1 MADLQK
7 SEFGKSLAGGR
18 LALRIS
24 VLLLVIATV
33 LVAVEGTWGY
43 ELHRHWA
50 FVSVVV
56 LLLFLIGYAI
66 VRDSRAR
73 SFCPLMSHLGL
84 FLVLSGGLLGAPFCT
99 DVQMQVFLDGGGSET
114 AFDRE
119 GFAVTLPFSI
129 SLQDFRIDTY
139 DDGTSPKQ
147 YTSTLDV
154 DGRTMQTSVNHP
166 CRYRGYRIY
175 QSGYDFERGA
185 FSVLKIVRVP
195 LLPVVALGAIL
206 LALAA
211 LLSLKT
217 VWDSWKMLVAVLVLA
232 AAFTVFSIARINFGT
247 LVPALRSLWFIPHL
261 IVYMLAYSVLAMSV
275 IAGVVRLFSKKI
287 PDGLSG
293 KLLSTASSL
302 LLMGMLC
309 GAAWAQQAWGDYWTW
324 DAKECWAAATWLL
337 TLAGMHIPKKKAVL
351 TFTILA
357 FLAMQM
363 TWYGVN
369 CLPSS
374 GRSLHTYNKS
384 YVS

>member
-1 MADLQK
+1 MAGLQK
-7 SEFGKSLAGGR
+7 SGFLRRWLPVILLAV
-18 LALRIS
+18 S
-24 VLLLVIATV
+24 TV

-43 ELHRHWA
+43 ELHHHWT
-50 FVSVVV
+50 FVPVVV
-56 LLLFLIGYAI
+56 ILLFLLGLA
-66 VRDSRAR
+66 VAGDLRTR
-73 SFCPLMSHLGL
+73 SICSLMSHLGM
-84 FLVLSGGLLGAPFCT
+84 FLVLSGGLSGALFRT
-99 DVQMQVFLDGGGSET
+99 DVQMEAFTDGGGSRT
-114 AFDRE
+114 AFDRN
-119 GFAVTLPFSI
+119 GYVVTLPFSI

-147 YTSTLDV
+147 YTSTLDI

-175 QSGYDFERGA
+175 QSGYDFDGGA
-185 FSVLKIVRVP
+185 SSVLKIVRDP

-217 VWDSWKMLVAVLVLA
+217 VWNSWKMPVAAVALA
-232 AAFTVFSIARINFGT
+232 AAFAVLSIARINLGT

-261 IVYMLAYSVLAMSV
+261 IVYMLAYSILAMAV
-275 IAGVVRLFSKKI
+275 IVGIARLFSQKV
-287 PDGLSG
+287 PEALPG

-302 LLMGMLC
+302 LLAGMLC

-324 DAKECWAAATWLL
+324 DTKECWAAATWLL
-337 TLAGMHIPKKKAVL
+337 TLAGMHIPKKRAAL
-351 TFTILA
+351 AFTILA

-369 CLPSS
+369 YLPSS
-374 GRSLHTYNKS
+374 SRSLHTYNQE
-384 YVS
+384 

>member
-1 MADLQK
+1 MAELQK
-7 SEFGKSLAGGR
+7 SGFLRRWLPVILLAV
-18 LALRIS
+18 S
-24 VLLLVIATV
+24 TV

-43 ELHRHWA
+43 ELHHHWT
-50 FVSVVV
+50 FVPVVV
-56 LLLFLIGYAI
+56 ILLFLLGMA
-66 VRDSRAR
+66 VAGDLRTR
-73 SFCPLMSHLGL
+73 SICPLMSHLGM
-84 FLVLSGGLLGAPFCT
+84 FLVLSGGLSGALFRT
-99 DVQMQVFLDGGGSET
+99 DVQMEAFTDGGGSRT
-114 AFDRE
+114 AFDRN
-119 GFAVTLPFSI
+119 GYVVTLPFSI

-147 YTSTLDV
+147 YTSTLDI

-175 QSGYDFERGA
+175 QSGYDFDGGA
-185 FSVLKIVRVP
+185 SSVLKIVRDP

-217 VWDSWKMLVAVLVLA
+217 VWNSWKMPVAAVALA
-232 AAFTVFSIARINFGT
+232 AAFAVLSIARINLGT

-261 IVYMLAYSVLAMSV
+261 IVYMLAYSILAMAV
-275 IAGVVRLFSKKI
+275 IAGIARLFSQKV
-287 PDGLSG
+287 PEALPG

-302 LLMGMLC
+302 LLAGMLC

-324 DAKECWAAATWLL
+324 DTKECWAAATWLL
-337 TLAGMHIPKKKAVL
+337 TLAGMHIPKKRAVL
-351 TFTILA
+351 AFTILA

-369 CLPSS
+369 YLPSS
-374 GRSLHTYNKS
+374 SRSLHTYNQE
-384 YVS
+384 

>member
-1 MADLQK
+1 MAELQK
-7 SEFGKSLAGGR
+7 SGFLRRWLPVILLAV
-18 LALRIS
+18 S
-24 VLLLVIATV
+24 TV

-43 ELHRHWA
+43 ELHHHWT
-50 FVSVVV
+50 FVPVVV
-56 LLLFLIGYAI
+56 ILLLLLGMA
-66 VRDSRAR
+66 VAGDLRTR
-73 SFCPLMSHLGL
+73 SICSLMSHLGM
-84 FLVLSGGLLGAPFCT
+84 FLVLSGGLSGALFRT
-99 DVQMQVFLDGGGSET
+99 DVQMETFTDGGGSRT
-114 AFDRE
+114 AFDRN
-119 GFAVTLPFSI
+119 GYVVTLPFSI

-147 YTSTLDV
+147 YTSTLDI

-175 QSGYDFERGA
+175 QSGYDFDGGVS
-185 FSVLKIVRVP
+185 SVLKIVRDP

-217 VWDSWKMLVAVLVLA
+217 VWNSWKMPVAAVALA
-232 AAFTVFSIARINFGT
+232 AAFAVLSIARINLGK

-261 IVYMLAYSVLAMSV
+261 IVYMLAYSILAMAV
-275 IAGVVRLFSKKI
+275 IAGIARLFSQKV
-287 PDGLSG
+287 PEALPG

-302 LLMGMLC
+302 LLAGMLC

-324 DAKECWAAATWLL
+324 DTKECWAAATWLL
-337 TLAGMHIPKKKAVL
+337 TLAGMHIPKKRAVL
-351 TFTILA
+351 AFTILA

-369 CLPSS
+369 YLPSS
-374 GRSLHTYNKS
+374 SRSLHTYNQE
-384 YVS
+384 

>member
-1 MADLQK
+1 MAELQK
-7 SEFGKSLAGGR
+7 SGFLRRWLPVILLAV
-18 LALRIS
+18 S
-24 VLLLVIATV
+24 TV

-43 ELHRHWA
+43 ELHHHWT
-50 FVSVVV
+50 FVPVVV
-56 LLLFLIGYAI
+56 ILLLLLGMA
-66 VRDSRAR
+66 VAGDLRTR
-73 SFCPLMSHLGL
+73 SICSLMSHLGM
-84 FLVLSGGLLGAPFCT
+84 FLVLSGGLSGALFRT
-99 DVQMQVFLDGGGSET
+99 DVQMEAFTDGGGSRT
-114 AFDRE
+114 AFDRN
-119 GFAVTLPFSI
+119 GYVVTLPFSI

-147 YTSTLDV
+147 YTSTLDI

-175 QSGYDFERGA
+175 QSGYDFDGGA
-185 FSVLKIVRVP
+185 SSVLKIVRDP

-217 VWDSWKMLVAVLVLA
+217 VWNSWKMPVAAVALA
-232 AAFTVFSIARINFGT
+232 AAFAVLSIARINLGT

-261 IVYMLAYSVLAMSV
+261 IVYMLAYSILAMAV
-275 IAGVVRLFSKKI
+275 IAGIARLFSQKV
-287 PDGLSG
+287 PEALPG

-302 LLMGMLC
+302 LLAGMLC

-324 DAKECWAAATWLL
+324 DTKECWAAATWLL
-337 TLAGMHIPKKKAVL
+337 TLAGMHIPKKRAVL
-351 TFTILA
+351 AFTILA

-369 CLPSS
+369 YLPSS
-374 GRSLHTYNKS
+374 SRSLHTYNQE
-384 YVS
+384 

>member
-1 MADLQK
+1 MAELQK
-7 SEFGKSLAGGR
+7 SGFLRRWLPVILLAV
-18 LALRIS
+18 S
-24 VLLLVIATV
+24 TV

-43 ELHRHWA
+43 ELHHHWT
-50 FVSVVV
+50 FVPVVV
-56 LLLFLIGYAI
+56 ILLFLLGMA
-66 VRDSRAR
+66 VAGDLRTR
-73 SFCPLMSHLGL
+73 SICPLMSHLGM
-84 FLVLSGGLLGAPFCT
+84 FLVLSGGLSGALFRT
-99 DVQMQVFLDGGGSET
+99 DVQMEAFTDGGGSRT
-114 AFDRE
+114 AFDRN
-119 GFAVTLPFSI
+119 GYVVTLPFSI

-147 YTSTLDV
+147 YTSTLDI

-175 QSGYDFERGA
+175 QSGYDFDGGA
-185 FSVLKIVRVP
+185 SSVLKIVRDP

-217 VWDSWKMLVAVLVLA
+217 VWNSWKMPVAAVALA
-232 AAFTVFSIARINFGT
+232 AAFAVLSIARINFGT

-261 IVYMLAYSVLAMSV
+261 IVYMLAYSILAMAV
-275 IAGVVRLFSKKI
+275 IAGIARLFSQKV
-287 PDGLSG
+287 PEALPG

-302 LLMGMLC
+302 LLAGMLC

-324 DAKECWAAATWLL
+324 DTKECWAAATWLL
-337 TLAGMHIPKKKAVL
+337 TLAGMHIPKKRAVL
-351 TFTILA
+351 AFTILA

-369 CLPSS
+369 YLPSS
-374 GRSLHTYNKS
+374 SRSLHTYNQE
-384 YVS
+384 

>member
-1 MADLQK
+1 MAELQK
-7 SEFGKSLAGGR
+7 SGFLRRWLPVILLAV
-18 LALRIS
+18 S
-24 VLLLVIATV
+24 TV

-43 ELHRHWA
+43 ELHHHWT
-50 FVSVVV
+50 FVPVVV
-56 LLLFLIGYAI
+56 ILLFLLGMA
-66 VRDSRAR
+66 VAGDLRTR
-73 SFCPLMSHLGL
+73 SICSLMSHLGM
-84 FLVLSGGLLGAPFCT
+84 FLVLSGGLSGALFRT
-99 DVQMQVFLDGGGSET
+99 DVQMEVFTDGGGSRT
-114 AFDRE
+114 AFDRN
-119 GFAVTLPFSI
+119 GYVVTLPFSI

-147 YTSTLDV
+147 YTSTLDI

-175 QSGYDFERGA
+175 QSGYDFDGGA
-185 FSVLKIVRVP
+185 SSVLKIVRDP

-217 VWDSWKMLVAVLVLA
+217 VWNSWKMPVAAVALA
-232 AAFTVFSIARINFGT
+232 AAFAVLSIARINFGT

-261 IVYMLAYSVLAMSV
+261 IVYMLAYSILAMAV
-275 IAGVVRLFSKKI
+275 IAGIARLFSQKV
-287 PDGLSG
+287 PEALPG

-302 LLMGMLC
+302 LLAGMLC

-324 DAKECWAAATWLL
+324 DTKECWAAATWLL
-337 TLAGMHIPKKKAVL
+337 TLAGMHIPKKRAVL
-351 TFTILA
+351 AFTILA

-369 CLPSS
+369 YLPSS
-374 GRSLHTYNKS
+374 SRSLHTYNQE
-384 YVS
+384 

>member
-1 MADLQK
+1 MAELQK
-7 SEFGKSLAGGR
+7 SGFLRRWLPVILLAV
-18 LALRIS
+18 S
-24 VLLLVIATV
+24 TV

-43 ELHRHWA
+43 ELHHHWT
-50 FVSVVV
+50 FVPVVV
-56 LLLFLIGYAI
+56 ILLFLLGLA
-66 VRDSRAR
+66 VAGDLRTR
-73 SFCPLMSHLGL
+73 SICSLMSHLGM
-84 FLVLSGGLLGAPFCT
+84 FLVLSGGLSGALFRT
-99 DVQMQVFLDGGGSET
+99 DVQMEAFTDGGGSRT
-114 AFDRE
+114 AFDRN
-119 GFAVTLPFSI
+119 GYVVTLPFSI

-147 YTSTLDV
+147 YTSTLDI

-175 QSGYDFERGA
+175 QSGYDFDGGA
-185 FSVLKIVRVP
+185 SSVLKIVRDP

-217 VWDSWKMLVAVLVLA
+217 VWNSWKMPVAAVALA
-232 AAFTVFSIARINFGT
+232 AAFAVLSIARINLGT

-261 IVYMLAYSVLAMSV
+261 IVYMLAYSILAMAV
-275 IAGVVRLFSKKI
+275 IAGIARLFSQKV
-287 PDGLSG
+287 PEALPG

-302 LLMGMLC
+302 LLAGMLC

-324 DAKECWAAATWLL
+324 DTKECWAAATWLL
-337 TLAGMHIPKKKAVL
+337 TLAGMHIPKKRAVL
-351 TFTILA
+351 AFTILA

-369 CLPSS
+369 YLPSS
-374 GRSLHTYNKS
+374 SRSLHTYNQE
-384 YVS
+384 

>member
-1 MADLQK
+1 MAELQK
-7 SEFGKSLAGGR
+7 SGFLRRWLPVILLAV
-18 LALRIS
+18 S
-24 VLLLVIATV
+24 TV

-43 ELHRHWA
+43 ELHHHWT
-50 FVSVVV
+50 FVPVVV
-56 LLLFLIGYAI
+56 ILLFLLGMA
-66 VRDSRAR
+66 VAGDLRTR
-73 SFCPLMSHLGL
+73 SICSLMSHLGM
-84 FLVLSGGLLGAPFCT
+84 FLVLSGGLSGALFRT
-99 DVQMQVFLDGGGSET
+99 DVQMEAFTDGGGSRT
-114 AFDRE
+114 AFDRN
-119 GFAVTLPFSI
+119 GYVVTLPFSI

-147 YTSTLDV
+147 YTSTLDI

-175 QSGYDFERGA
+175 QSGYDFDGGA
-185 FSVLKIVRVP
+185 SSVLKIVRDP

-217 VWDSWKMLVAVLVLA
+217 VWNSWKMPVAAVALA
-232 AAFTVFSIARINFGT
+232 AAFAVLSIARINLGT

-261 IVYMLAYSVLAMSV
+261 IIYMLAYSILAMAV
-275 IAGVVRLFSKKI
+275 IAGIARLFSQKV
-287 PDGLSG
+287 PEALPG

-302 LLMGMLC
+302 LLAGMLC

-324 DAKECWAAATWLL
+324 DTKECWAAATWLL
-337 TLAGMHIPKKKAVL
+337 TLAGMHIPKKRAVL
-351 TFTILA
+351 AFTILA

-369 CLPSS
+369 YLPSS
-374 GRSLHTYNKS
+374 SRSLHTYNQE
-384 YVS
+384 

>member
-1 MADLQK
+1 MAELQK
-7 SEFGKSLAGGR
+7 SGFLRRWLPVILLAV
-18 LALRIS
+18 S
-24 VLLLVIATV
+24 TV

-43 ELHRHWA
+43 ELHHHWT
-50 FVSVVV
+50 FVPVVV
-56 LLLFLIGYAI
+56 ILLFLLGMA
-66 VRDSRAR
+66 VAGDLRTR
-73 SFCPLMSHLGL
+73 SICSLMSHLGM
-84 FLVLSGGLLGAPFCT
+84 FLVLSGGLSGALFRT
-99 DVQMQVFLDGGGSET
+99 DVQMEAFTDGGGSQT
-114 AFDRE
+114 AFDRN
-119 GFAVTLPFSI
+119 GYVVTLPFSI

-147 YTSTLDV
+147 YTSTLDI

-175 QSGYDFERGA
+175 QSGYDFDGGA
-185 FSVLKIVRVP
+185 SSVLKIVRDP

-217 VWDSWKMLVAVLVLA
+217 VWNSWKMPVAAVALA
-232 AAFTVFSIARINFGT
+232 AAFAVLSIARINLGT

-261 IVYMLAYSVLAMSV
+261 IVYMLAYSILAMAV
-275 IAGVVRLFSKKI
+275 IAGIARLFSQKV
-287 PDGLSG
+287 PEALPG

-302 LLMGMLC
+302 LLAGMLC

-324 DAKECWAAATWLL
+324 DTKECWAAVTWLL
-337 TLAGMHIPKKKAVL
+337 TLAGMHIPKKRAVL
-351 TFTILA
+351 AFTILA

-369 CLPSS
+369 YLPSS
-374 GRSLHTYNKS
+374 SRSLHTYNQE
-384 YVS
+384 

>member
-1 MADLQK
+1 MAELQK
-7 SEFGKSLAGGR
+7 SGFLRRWLPVILLAV
-18 LALRIS
+18 S
-24 VLLLVIATV
+24 TV

-43 ELHRHWA
+43 ELHHHWT
-50 FVSVVV
+50 FVPVVV
-56 LLLFLIGYAI
+56 ILLFLLGMA
-66 VRDSRAR
+66 VAGDLRTR
-73 SFCPLMSHLGL
+73 SICSLMSHLGM
-84 FLVLSGGLLGAPFCT
+84 FLVLSGGLSGALFRT
-99 DVQMQVFLDGGGSET
+99 DVQMEAFTDGGGSRT
-114 AFDRE
+114 AFDRN
-119 GFAVTLPFSI
+119 GYVVTLPFSI

-147 YTSTLDV
+147 YTSTLDI

-175 QSGYDFERGA
+175 QSGYDFDGGA
-185 FSVLKIVRVP
+185 SSVLKIVRDP

-217 VWDSWKMLVAVLVLA
+217 VWNSWKMPVAAVALA
-232 AAFTVFSIARINFGT
+232 AAFAVLSIARINLGT

-261 IVYMLAYSVLAMSV
+261 IVYMLAYSILAMAV
-275 IAGVVRLFSKKI
+275 IAGIARLFSQKV
-287 PDGLSG
+287 PEALPG

-302 LLMGMLC
+302 LLAGMLC

-324 DAKECWAAATWLL
+324 DTKECWAAATWLL
-337 TLAGMHIPKKKAVL
+337 TLAGMHIPKKRAVL
-351 TFTILA
+351 AFTILA

-369 CLPSS
+369 YLPSS
-374 GRSLHTYNKS
+374 SRSLHTYNQE
-384 YVS
+384 